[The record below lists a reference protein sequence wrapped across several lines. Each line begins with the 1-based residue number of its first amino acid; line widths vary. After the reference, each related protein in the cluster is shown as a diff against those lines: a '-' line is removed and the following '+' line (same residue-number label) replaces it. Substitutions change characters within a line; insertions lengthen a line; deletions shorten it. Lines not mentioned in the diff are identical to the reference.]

1 MAQPR
6 CTAVE
11 KQFRLARVTRMLA
24 NGATRQDLVQ
34 YGAQEWGLSK
44 RRVDEYIAEA
54 RKELEED
61 YNLDRQAFTAVLL
74 SQLSV
79 IQKKALEHSTLQAA
93 LGCINT
99 AAKLARLY
107 VYWAYCQRYRQ
118 VMFYIKLAKTIQN

>member
-1 MAQPR
+1 MPWILSRPYDRLMANKR
-6 CTAVE
+6 CTQIE
-11 KQFRLARVTRMLA
+11 KKFRIARITRMMA

-44 RRVDEYIAEA
+44 RRIDEMIAEA

-61 YNLDRQAFTAVLL
+61 YNLDRQAFTALLL

-79 IQKKALEHSTLQAA
+79 SQKKAMEESNLQAA

-99 AAKLARLY
+99 AAKLAKIY
-107 VYWAYCQRYRQ
+107 D
-118 VMFYIKLAKTIQN
+118 

>member
-61 YNLDRQAFTAVLL
+61 YNLDRQAL
-74 SQLSV
+74 SLIHIS
-79 IQKKALEHSTLQAA
+79 EPT
-93 LGCINT
+93 
-99 AAKLARLY
+99 RPY
-107 VYWAYCQRYRQ
+107 
-118 VMFYIKLAKTIQN
+118 

>member
-1 MAQPR
+1 MGQKR

-34 YGAQEWGLSK
+34 YGAQEWGLGK

-54 RKELEED
+54 REELQED

-79 IQKKALEHSTLQAA
+79 IQKKAMEQSNLQAA

-99 AAKLARLY
+99 AAKLARIY
-107 VYWAYCQRYRQ
+107 D
-118 VMFYIKLAKTIQN
+118 

>member
-1 MAQPR
+1 MGQKR

-11 KQFRLARVTRMLA
+11 KKFRLARVTRMLA
-24 NGATRQDLVQ
+24 AGATRQDLVQ

-54 RKELEED
+54 RDELQED

-74 SQLSV
+74 AQLSM
-79 IQKKALEHSTLQAA
+79 IQKKAMEQSNLQAA

-99 AAKLARLY
+99 AARLARIY
-107 VYWAYCQRYRQ
+107 D
-118 VMFYIKLAKTIQN
+118 